1 MSADALEFLK
11 NKFLDDLREAEDEH
25 LPHEIPFHSSFQEI
39 RKLLQNRKITRS
51 QDCMKD
57 CLNQLNFTLANCI
70 ISLENRK
77 MQRKKDSWLDPYL
90 LPALQFN
97 SETRGKLLAI
107 KKKLLSTSDESQ
119 AKSSLPAPSPWSCSS
134 SLSIDQ
140 IPREID
146 KQGEE
151 IEHFLVDASDRDKG
165 ITRKIGIVGPGGSGK
180 TLVARKIFAIHVND
194 YRIWIDLPL
203 KMREG
208 EKDYKNILEAML
220 KPNSDE
226 QHRGMNYK
234 NYSEEKLLE
243 EVCKVLRSRKYLIV
257 FDGIYDINLEWY
269 SRLEKRLGWDNESK
283 QDRNGIII
291 ITTRLPGVAERMVGS
306 QNLYHMQPIS
316 NEANWKL
323 LASVPVDG
331 KGIHLPEQNGFLLRM
346 KNEIEEK
353 CDGLPL
359 AGMTLANVMAQYI
372 IGEEFNFEKLVLLMI
387 NPKDSPKLGEDLITS
402 RRSIF
407 QQFLVCDISEIASHQ
422 TFDDFYQVVS
432 TPRLNFLQTP
442 ERILVFGGDAT
453 ANRVLGAL
461 SDREGLPHPLVA
473 MVPLGN
479 EVNISVSLG
488 WGKRVTETDY
498 KPEILLRK
506 LQTADEILIDSWKV
520 VMRIAIPD
528 GLKLPNTVHI
538 KQLSEKEILFKGGDK
553 ELHARFWNYFIIGL
567 DAQEW
572 YDSSGFK
579 SWSRNATLPIS
590 IKIKDQGQWKKLDF
604 PHSIKSIVCLN
615 MPSFPGGLDPWG
627 LPNQKK
633 KQKRNFTAS
642 YVDDQL
648 LEVIGFKDA
657 WHGEDFLPLDIHGT
671 RLAQVDRIQFELQ
684 KGEAKHVYM
693 SFDGTKWKQPTPEDD
708 DTYPIGIS
716 YSCATK
722 MLATQ
727 TSKCKL
733 QPPASKDETK

>member
-11 NKFLDDLREAEDEH
+11 NKFLNDLREAEDEH

-39 RKLLQNRKITRS
+39 RKLLQKRKITRS

-57 CLNQLNFTLANCI
+57 CLNQLNITLANCI

-77 MQRKKDSWLDPYL
+77 MQRKKDSWLGPCL

-97 SETRGKLLAI
+97 CETRGKLLAI

-119 AKSSLPAPSPWSCSS
+119 AKSSLPAPSSWSCSS

-140 IPREID
+140 IPPEID

-151 IEHFLVDASDRDKG
+151 IEHLLVGASDRDEG

-180 TLVARKIFAIHVND
+180 TLLARKIFATHLND

-208 EKDYKNILEAML
+208 GEDFKNILEAML
-220 KPNSDE
+220 KPYSDE
-226 QHRGMNYK
+226 QHRDMNYK
-234 NYSEEKLLE
+234 DYSEEELLE
-243 EVCKVLRSRKYLIV
+243 EVCKVLGSRKYLIV
-257 FDGIYDINLEWY
+257 FDGICDINLEWY
-269 SRLEKRLGWDNESK
+269 SRLEKRLGWDNVSK

-291 ITTRLPGVAERMVGS
+291 ITTRLPGVAKRMVGS

-323 LASVPVDG
+323 LVSVPVDG
-331 KGIHLPEQNGFLLRM
+331 KGVHLPEQNGFLQRM
-346 KNEIEEK
+346 KNEIEDK

-359 AGMTLANVMAQYI
+359 AGMALANVMAQYI
-372 IGEEFNFEKLVLLMI
+372 IGEEFNFEKLRLLMI
-387 NPKDSPKLGEDLITS
+387 NPKDSPKLGEDLIIS

-407 QQFLVCDISEIASHQ
+407 QQFLVCDISEIASHR

-461 SDREGLPHPLVA
+461 SDREDLPHPLVA

-488 WGKRVTETDY
+488 WGKQVTETDY

-506 LQTADEILIDSWKV
+506 LQNADEILID
-520 VMRIAIPD
+520 
-528 GLKLPNTVHI
+528 
-538 KQLSEKEILFKGGDK
+538 
-553 ELHARFWNYFIIGL
+553 
-567 DAQEW
+567 
-572 YDSSGFK
+572 
-579 SWSRNATLPIS
+579 RNAALPIS

-627 LPNQKK
+627 LPKQKK
-633 KQKRNFTAS
+633 KQRRNFTAS

-657 WHGEDFLPLDIHGT
+657 WHGEDFLPLDTHGT

-733 QPPASKDETK
+733 RPSASKDETK

>member
-77 MQRKKDSWLDPYL
+77 MQRKKDSWLDPCL

-107 KKKLLSTSDESQ
+107 KKKLL
-119 AKSSLPAPSPWSCSS
+119 K
-134 SLSIDQ
+134 
-140 IPREID
+140 ID

-208 EKDYKNILEAML
+208 EEDYKNILEAML

-331 KGIHLPEQNGFLLRM
+331 KGVHLPEQNGFLLRM

-372 IGEEFNFEKLVLLMI
+372 IGEE
-387 NPKDSPKLGEDLITS
+387 
-402 RRSIF
+402 
-407 QQFLVCDISEIASHQ
+407 
-422 TFDDFYQVVS
+422 
-432 TPRLNFLQTP
+432 
-442 ERILVFGGDAT
+442 
-453 ANRVLGAL
+453 
-461 SDREGLPHPLVA
+461 
-473 MVPLGN
+473 
-479 EVNISVSLG
+479 
-488 WGKRVTETDY
+488 
-498 KPEILLRK
+498 
-506 LQTADEILIDSWKV
+506 
-520 VMRIAIPD
+520 
-528 GLKLPNTVHI
+528 
-538 KQLSEKEILFKGGDK
+538 
-553 ELHARFWNYFIIGL
+553 
-567 DAQEW
+567 
-572 YDSSGFK
+572 
-579 SWSRNATLPIS
+579 
-590 IKIKDQGQWKKLDF
+590 
-604 PHSIKSIVCLN
+604 
-615 MPSFPGGLDPWG
+615 
-627 LPNQKK
+627 
-633 KQKRNFTAS
+633 
-642 YVDDQL
+642 
-648 LEVIGFKDA
+648 
-657 WHGEDFLPLDIHGT
+657 
-671 RLAQVDRIQFELQ
+671 
-684 KGEAKHVYM
+684 
-693 SFDGTKWKQPTPEDD
+693 
-708 DTYPIGIS
+708 
-716 YSCATK
+716 
-722 MLATQ
+722 
-727 TSKCKL
+727 
-733 QPPASKDETK
+733 